1 MFSSGA
7 LVFVMSMCRVL
18 VLRLKETPKYLVG
31 QGRDAEVVE
40 NLQNL
45 AQRYN
50 RSCDLTLEALA
61 AHGDVRPEKA
71 KKRHFHREFAKH
83 LTGLFATKRLALS
96 TVMVWASWTLIGL
109 AYPLFYVFLPAIIA
123 NRLPDQEESDYIR
136 WRNYTLTNVSGIVGP
151 LIAGALANI
160 HFLGRKYT
168 MVIGALL
175 TMAFFFGYTAVT
187 TTTQNVAFSCVIGK
201 CCCLQAGLFLLTNV
215 ACCVNIYYGTLYAYT
230 AEIFPSGHR
239 ATGTGIAIGLNRIMG
254 MISAVI
260 AAEAGTDTVAPL
272 YICAGLFIL
281 MAIVSATFPF
291 EPYGRRGS

>member
-1 MFSSGA
+1 
-7 LVFVMSMCRVL
+7 
-18 VLRLKETPKYLVG
+18 
-31 QGRDAEVVE
+31 
-40 NLQNL
+40 
-45 AQRYN
+45 
-50 RSCDLTLEALA
+50 
-61 AHGDVRPEKA
+61 
-71 KKRHFHREFAKH
+71 
-83 LTGLFATKRLALS
+83 
-96 TVMVWASWTLIGL
+96 
-109 AYPLFYVFLPAIIA
+109 
-123 NRLPDQEESDYIR
+123 
-136 WRNYTLTNVSGIVGP
+136 
-151 LIAGALANI
+151 
-160 HFLGRKYT
+160 